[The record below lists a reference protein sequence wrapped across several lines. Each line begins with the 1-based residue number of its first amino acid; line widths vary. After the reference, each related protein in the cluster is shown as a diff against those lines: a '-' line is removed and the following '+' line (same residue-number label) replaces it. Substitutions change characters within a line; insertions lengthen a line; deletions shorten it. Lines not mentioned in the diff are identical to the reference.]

1 MVASARVSMR
11 HIRRTLDPSIT
22 VAAATPGTDRY
33 RKRFT
38 TQAHLWIMLLHV
50 WSGSPSLRQTLGR
63 LVGAVHWWR
72 AWGMDGAISLSQ
84 LARSSTSRPAACA
97 ETLLAEALAAARRVA
112 WTDRQWRLLQRAVAI
127 DSTFIRLSAHL
138 SPWSAYG
145 KATPGVRIQT
155 SLDLLGRLPTRL
167 RLTPTA
173 LNDHEALRT
182 LDLGDLAGWTVL
194 IDRGY
199 YGHRQFAR
207 LRAAGVHF
215 VAALSAQAS
224 YRIVRQHTV
233 PAGLTPD
240 GDTILAD
247 HTVVLGSANNRAG
260 AVLPG
265 LRLVAYRSARGTLGW
280 LVTDRHD
287 LVATEVVALYRL
299 RWQIE
304 LFFRWLKRQLG
315 IIRPLG
321 TSCEAVWLTVLMAV
335 AGALLLALLY
345 LTAPPGMSRIAFA
358 QFLATLVLVS
368 TLLIG
373 LGIASDINDLPDG

>member
-1 MVASARVSMR
+1 MRRV
-11 HIRRTLDPSIT
+11 RRTLDPHIAA
-22 VAAATPGTDRY
+22 AAATPGADRY

-38 TQAHLWIMLLHV
+38 TQAHLWIVLLHV
-50 WSGSPSLRQTLGR
+50 WSGSPSLRQTLAR
-63 LVGAVHWWR
+63 LLGALHWWR
-72 AWGMDGAISLSQ
+72 GWGMDGPISLSQ

-97 ETLLAEALAAARRVA
+97 ETLLATALTQARRVGG
-112 WTDRQWRLLQRAVAI
+112 TDRQWRWLQRAVAI
-127 DSTFIRLSAHL
+127 DSTFIRLSARL
-138 SPWSAYG
+138 SPWSCYG
-145 KATPGVRIQT
+145 RATPGVRVQT
-155 SLDLLGRLPTRL
+155 SLDLLGRLPSRL
-167 RLTPTA
+167 CLALAA
-173 LNDHEALRT
+173 LNDHEALRA
-182 LDLGDLAGWTVL
+182 LDLTDLAGWTVL

-207 LRAAGVHF
+207 LRAAGVHV

-224 YRIVRQHTV
+224 YRVMHQHRV

-247 HTVVLGSANNRAG
+247 YTVVLGSANNRAG

-315 IIRPLG
+315 AIRPLG
-321 TSCEAVWLTVLMAV
+321 HSPEAVWLTIVMAV
-335 AGALLLALLY
+335 AGALLALL
-345 LTAPPGMSRIAFA
+345 TQHAPPGMSRIALA
-358 QFLATLVLVS
+358 QLLGMLILIS
-368 TLLIG
+368 TLLMHLG
-373 LGIASDINDLPDG
+373 LAASIDDLPDD